1 VILISLAGFAHQ
13 TLSVTVITM
22 SSDLFTRGEVA
33 TVAGMAGTFGNAG
46 VLVSSLV
53 IGAVVLKIG
62 YAPIFVCLG
71 ALDLIGAV
79 VLWTCVREPLTKL
92 ELAPA

>member
-1 VILISLAGFAHQ
+1 
-13 TLSVTVITM
+13 M

-46 VLVSSLV
+46 VLASSLL
-53 IGAVVLKIG
+53 IGALVLKIG
-62 YAPIFVCLG
+62 YEPIFVSLG

-79 VLWTCVREPLTKL
+79 VLWTVVREP
-92 ELAPA
+92 ESFAVARASRP